1 MKKETTNKKM
11 VMVDNDQLT
20 KLVILASE
28 AVDCLYEY
36 AGDDSE
42 TYKHL
47 KTQLDKWKR
56 FDYK

>member
-1 MKKETTNKKM
+1 M

-47 KTQLDKWKR
+47 KTQLDNWKR

>member
-1 MKKETTNKKM
+1 MKTEPKKM

-36 AGDDSE
+36 CGDESE
-42 TYKHL
+42 TYQHL
-47 KTQLDKWKR
+47 KKQLDKWTRYDSK
-56 FDYK
+56 

>member
-1 MKKETTNKKM
+1 MKKETDKKM

-47 KTQLDKWKR
+47 KNQLDKWTR